1 MLKRLAAAALLAA
14 TVVPASITVA
24 HAQRP
29 SPPPGPLVSGY
40 LCCNMRT
47 YGDSISDINYDE
59 QGTSIVAV
67 GTPARITTYD
77 FRWFGVE
84 LAGKQQRI
92 KNDYSRNIP
101 LPTFAQRYVVTAD
114 PKQKLATFPAPV
126 REAILAGKVM
136 PGMTREQVLMA
147 IAYPVASENPS
158 LDAPVWRYWR
168 DSWSEFQVQFDE
180 KGLVKTVVGDAVAL
194 NRVFIAAPAAAAAQ
208 P

>member
-14 TVVPASITVA
+14 TVVPVSVV

-29 SPPPGPLVSGY
+29 SPPPGPLTSGF

-67 GTPARITTYD
+67 GTPARITAYD
-77 FRWFGVE
+77 FRFFNLD
-84 LAGKQQRI
+84 LAGKPQRI
-92 KNDYSRNIP
+92 KNDYSRNLTLID
-101 LPTFAQRYVVTAD
+101 FAKRYVVTED
-114 PKQKLATFPAPV
+114 PKQKMAAFPPAV
-126 REAILAGKVM
+126 SAAIRGGKVM

-147 IAYPVASENPS
+147 IGYPVASENPS

-168 DSWSEFQVQFDE
+168 DSWSEYQVNFDD
-180 KGLVKTVVGDAVAL
+180 KGLVKAVVGDPVAL
-194 NRVFIAAPAAAAAQ
+194 SRVLAATP
-208 P
+208 

>member
-1 MLKRLAAAALLAA
+1 MFKRLAAAALLAA
-14 TVVPASITVA
+14 IVVPATVTVA

-29 SPPPGPLVSGY
+29 SPPPGPMINGY

-67 GTPARITTYD
+67 GTPARITAYD
-77 FRWFGVE
+77 FRWFNLD
-84 LAGKQQRI
+84 LAGKPQRI

-101 LPTFAQRYVVTAD
+101 LPAFAQRYVVTED
-114 PKQKLATFPAPV
+114 PKQKMAAFAPAV
-126 REAILAGKVM
+126 RDAILAVKVM

-147 IAYPVASENPS
+147 IGYPVASENPS

-180 KGLVKTVVGDAVAL
+180 RGLVKTVVGDPVAL
-194 NRVFIAAPAAAAAQ
+194 SRVLAAAPAQ

>member
-1 MLKRLAAAALLAA
+1 MFKRLAAAALLAA
-14 TVVPASITVA
+14 TVVPVSVV

-29 SPPPGPLVSGY
+29 SPPPGQLINGF

-59 QGTSIVAV
+59 QGTRIVAV
-67 GTPARITTYD
+67 GTPARITAYD
-77 FRWFGVE
+77 FRWFNLD
-84 LAGKQQRI
+84 LAGKPQRI

-101 LPTFAQRYVVTAD
+101 LPAFAQRYVVTED
-114 PKQKLATFPAPV
+114 PKQKMAAFPPAV
-126 REAILAGKVM
+126 RDAILAGKVM

-180 KGLVKTVVGDAVAL
+180 KGLVKAVVGDPVAL
-194 NRVFIAAPAAAAAQ
+194 SRVLAAAPAQQ

>member
-14 TVVPASITVA
+14 TVVPVSVV

-29 SPPPGPLVSGY
+29 SPPPGPLVSGF

-59 QGTSIVAV
+59 QGTRIVAV
-67 GTPARITTYD
+67 GTPARITAYD
-77 FRWFGVE
+77 FRWFNLD
-84 LAGKQQRI
+84 LAGKPQRI

-101 LPTFAQRYVVTAD
+101 LPAFARRYVVTED
-114 PKQKLATFPAPV
+114 PKQKMAAFPPAV
-126 REAILAGKVM
+126 RDAILAGKVM

-180 KGLVKTVVGDAVAL
+180 KGLVKAVVGDPVAL
-194 NRVFIAAPAAAAAQ
+194 SRVLAAAPAQQ

>member
-14 TVVPASITVA
+14 TVVPVSVV

-29 SPPPGPLVSGY
+29 SPPPGPLVSGF

-59 QGTSIVAV
+59 QGTRIVAV
-67 GTPARITTYD
+67 GTPARITAYD
-77 FRWFGVE
+77 FRWFNLD
-84 LAGKQQRI
+84 LAGKPQRI

-101 LPTFAQRYVVTAD
+101 LPAFARRYVVTED
-114 PKQKLATFPAPV
+114 PKQKMAAFPAPV
-126 REAILAGKVM
+126 RDAILAGKVM

-180 KGLVKTVVGDAVAL
+180 KGIVKAVVGDPVAL
-194 NRVFIAAPAAAAAQ
+194 SRVLAAAPAQ
-208 P
+208 

>member
-1 MLKRLAAAALLAA
+1 MFKRLAAAALLAA
-14 TVVPASITVA
+14 IVVPATVTVA

-29 SPPPGPLVSGY
+29 SPPPGPMINGY

-59 QGTSIVAV
+59 QGTRIVAV
-67 GTPARITTYD
+67 GTPARITAYD
-77 FRWFGVE
+77 FRWFNLD
-84 LAGKQQRI
+84 LAGKPQRI

-101 LPTFAQRYVVTAD
+101 LPAFAQRYVVTED
-114 PKQKLATFPAPV
+114 PKQKMAAFPPAV
-126 REAILAGKVM
+126 RDAILAVKVM

-147 IAYPVASENPS
+147 IGYPVASENPS

-180 KGLVKTVVGDAVAL
+180 RGLVKTVVGDPVAL
-194 NRVFIAAPAAAAAQ
+194 SRVLAAAPAQ

>member
-14 TVVPASITVA
+14 TVVPVSVV

-29 SPPPGPLVSGY
+29 SPPPGPLTSGF

-67 GTPARITTYD
+67 GTPARITAYD
-77 FRWFGVE
+77 FRWFNLD
-84 LAGKQQRI
+84 LAGKPQRI

-101 LPTFAQRYVVTAD
+101 LPAFAQRYVVTED
-114 PKQKLATFPAPV
+114 PKQKMAAFPPAV
-126 REAILAGKVM
+126 RDAILAVKVM

-147 IAYPVASENPS
+147 IGYPVASENPS

-180 KGLVKTVVGDAVAL
+180 RGLVKTVVGDPVAL
-194 NRVFIAAPAAAAAQ
+194 SRVLAAAPAQ

>member
-1 MLKRLAAAALLAA
+1 M
-14 TVVPASITVA
+14 IN
-24 HAQRP
+24 
-29 SPPPGPLVSGY
+29 GY

-67 GTPARITTYD
+67 GTPARITAYD
-77 FRWFGVE
+77 FRWFNLD
-84 LAGKQQRI
+84 LAGKPQRI

-101 LPTFAQRYVVTAD
+101 LPAFAQRYVVTED
-114 PKQKLATFPAPV
+114 PKQKMAAFPPAV
-126 REAILAGKVM
+126 RDAILAVKVM

-147 IAYPVASENPS
+147 IGYPVASENPS

-180 KGLVKTVVGDAVAL
+180 RGLVKTVVGDPVAL
-194 NRVFIAAPAAAAAQ
+194 SRVLAAAPAQ

>member
-14 TVVPASITVA
+14 TVVPVSVV

-29 SPPPGPLVSGY
+29 SPPPGPLVSGF

-59 QGTSIVAV
+59 QGTRIVAV
-67 GTPARITTYD
+67 GTPARITAYD
-77 FRWFGVE
+77 FRWFNLD
-84 LAGKQQRI
+84 LAGKPQRI

-101 LPTFAQRYVVTAD
+101 LPAFARRYVVTED
-114 PKQKLATFPAPV
+114 PKQKMAAFPPAV
-126 REAILAGKVM
+126 RDAILAGKVM

-180 KGLVKTVVGDAVAL
+180 KGIVKAVVGDPVAL
-194 NRVFIAAPAAAAAQ
+194 SRVLAAAPAQ
-208 P
+208 

>member
-1 MLKRLAAAALLAA
+1 MFKRLAAAALLAA
-14 TVVPASITVA
+14 IVVPATVTVA

-29 SPPPGPLVSGY
+29 SPPPGPMINGY

-67 GTPARITTYD
+67 GTPARITAYD
-77 FRWFGVE
+77 FRWFNLDLG
-84 LAGKQQRI
+84 GKPQRI

-101 LPTFAQRYVVTAD
+101 LPAFAQRYVVTEN
-114 PKQKLATFPAPV
+114 PKQKMAAFPPAV
-126 REAILAGKVM
+126 RDAILAVKVM

-147 IAYPVASENPS
+147 IGYPVASENPS

-180 KGLVKTVVGDAVAL
+180 KGLVKTVVGDPVAL
-194 NRVFIAAPAAAAAQ
+194 SRMLAAAPAQ